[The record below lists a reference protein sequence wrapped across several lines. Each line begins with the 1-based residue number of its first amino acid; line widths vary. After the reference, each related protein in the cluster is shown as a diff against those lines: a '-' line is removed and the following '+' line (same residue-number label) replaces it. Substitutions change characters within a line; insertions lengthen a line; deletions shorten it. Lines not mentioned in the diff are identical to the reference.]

1 MRRISLSVLVLFLA
15 AACVAPSRSPRVT
28 QRGRV
33 GDRVGFAFYGG
44 QLSDPPAT
52 RNADLDRARA
62 SGAKWVRLSLNWIT
76 LEPRRKGEYNWAPAD
91 ALVAAATSRGLR
103 VLGQV
108 SYTPAWAR
116 SGGSETSP
124 PRNPN
129 DFGDFMAA
137 AARRY
142 GPRGVHA
149 WEIWNEPNLFTMW
162 SPRPNVGQYTALL
175 KAAYPKIKAADRNAT
190 VITGGFSPGYD
201 APDRSQLLPLTFLR
215 GIYANG
221 GRGYFD
227 AVGHHPSSFPSP
239 STLKASWNAFQQT
252 AALHNEMAAHGDGGK
267 QVWATELTF
276 PTGTSRDAVSETT
289 QGARLA
295 ESVTAWR
302 NWNFTG
308 PLFIYSLR
316 DLGTNGDRYNSS
328 GIYRYNGSP
337 KASVP
342 RVTATLHASS

>member
-1 MRRISLSVLVLFLA
+1 MRRIGLSVLVLLMA
-15 AACVAPSRSPRVT
+15 TACVAPQSGKVT
-28 QRGRV
+28 QRSRV
-33 GDRVGFAFYGG
+33 GDAVGFSFYGG
-44 QLSDPPAT
+44 QLSDPPSA

-62 SGAKWVRLSLNWIT
+62 SGAKWVRLALNWIT
-76 LEPRRKGEYNWAPAD
+76 LEPRRKGEFNWAPAD

-103 VLGQV
+103 VMAQV
-108 SYTPAWAR
+108 SYTPSWAR
-116 SGGSETSP
+116 SGGNETTP

-137 AARRY
+137 AASRY

-175 KAAYPKIKAADRNAT
+175 KASYPKIKAADRSAT
-190 VITGGFSPGYD
+190 VVTGGFSPGYD
-201 APDRSQLLPLTFLR
+201 ASDGSQLLPLTFLR

-252 AALHNEMAAHGDGGK
+252 TALHNEMAAHGDGNK
-267 QVWATELTF
+267 KVWATELTF
-276 PTGTSRDAVSETT
+276 PTGTSGDAVSEPT

-295 ESVTAWR
+295 EAVMAWR
-302 NWNFTG
+302 AWSYTG
-308 PLFIYSLR
+308 PLFIYSVR
-316 DLGTNGDRYNSS
+316 DAGTNGDRYNSS

-337 KASVP
+337 KASVS
-342 RVTATLHASS
+342 RVTATLNSSS